1 MKGKK
6 KIISGLILAV
16 IIIFLIVTVAVIK
29 PGQESRPLSSRGG
42 AVAVV
47 NIEGIIV
54 SGQSSAGLFGASS
67 SAESVTGLLK
77 KAARDEN
84 IKAVVLRLNSPG
96 GSAAGS
102 QEIAREVDML
112 RLKKKR
118 VVASM
123 GDVAASGAY
132 WIAARADKIVANPGT
147 TTGSIGVIIQTQ
159 DLRGLYNKLGVGSQ
173 TFKSGPHKDM
183 GSATREISPEEKD
196 IFQGLVD
203 NIYQQFV
210 QAVAEGRKMKL
221 DQVRKIADGR
231 IFTGQQAREKGL
243 VDELG
248 GFNDAL
254 SLAGKMSGLGSE
266 PPVLELTRRS
276 FWQDLLGSQINNL
289 ASLFWF
295 KENGSFNAY
304 QQIIFPAGW
313 LVCPSCWPVI
323 IVGQPSRLTN

>member
-1 MKGKK
+1 LTGKK
-6 KIISGLILAV
+6 KIISVLILAV
-16 IIIFLIVTVAVIK
+16 IIIFLIVAGVIIL
-29 PGQESRPLSSRGG
+29 PRQGNQQLSRGG

-54 SGQSSAGLFGASS
+54 SGQSGFGLFGTSS
-67 SAESVTGLLK
+67 SAAYVADLLR
-77 KAARDEN
+77 KAGRDEN

-96 GSAAGS
+96 GSAAGA
-102 QEIAREVDML
+102 QEIAREVDLL
-112 RLKKKR
+112 RQKKKK
-118 VVASM
+118 VVVSM
-123 GDVAASGAY
+123 GDVATSGAY
-132 WIAARADKIVANPGT
+132 WIAARADKIVVNPGT
-147 TTGSIGVIIQTQ
+147 MTGSIGVIIQTQ

-183 GSATREISPEEKD
+183 GSATREITPEEKI

-203 NIYQQFV
+203 NVYLQFV

-231 IFTGQQAREKGL
+231 IFTGQQARENGL

-248 GFNDAL
+248 SFNDAL
-254 SLAGKMSGLGSE
+254 SLAGRISGLGSE
-266 PPVLELTRRS
+266 PPILELTRRG
-276 FWQDLLGSQINNL
+276 FWQDLFDPKINNL
-289 ASLFWF
+289 ASFIWF
-295 KENGSFNAY
+295 KENDSFNTY

-323 IVGQPSRLTN
+323 IK

>member
-16 IIIFLIVTVAVIK
+16 IIIFLIVTVVIIK
-29 PGQESRPLSSRGG
+29 PRQESRPVSRGG

-67 SAESVTGLLK
+67 SAEYIAGLLK

-96 GSAAGS
+96 GSAAGA
-102 QEIAREVDML
+102 QEIAREVDLL
-112 RLKKKR
+112 RQKKKK
-118 VVASM
+118 VIASM

-147 TTGSIGVIIQTQ
+147 MTGSIGVIIQTQ
-159 DLRGLYNKLGVGSQ
+159 DLRGLYSKLGVGSQ

-183 GSATREISPEEKD
+183 GSATREITPEEKV

-203 NIYQQFV
+203 NVYQQFI
-210 QAVAEGRKMKL
+210 QAVAEGRKMKP
-221 DQVRKIADGR
+221 DRVRKIADGR
-231 IFTGQQAREKGL
+231 MFTGQQAREKGL

-254 SLAGKMSGLGSE
+254 NLAGRMSGLGSE
-266 PPVLELTRRS
+266 PQVVELTRRG
-276 FWQDLLGSQINNL
+276 FWQDLLDPKISNL
-289 ASLFWF
+289 AGFFWF
-295 KENGSFNAY
+295 KENGSFNTY

-323 IVGQPSRLTN
+323 IK